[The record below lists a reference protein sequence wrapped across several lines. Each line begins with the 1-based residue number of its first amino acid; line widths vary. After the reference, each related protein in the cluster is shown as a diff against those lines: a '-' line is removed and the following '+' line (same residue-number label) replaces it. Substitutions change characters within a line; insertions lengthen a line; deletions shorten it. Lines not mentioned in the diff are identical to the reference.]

1 MYIHDERELSNSVK
15 LYEDGKKREVLN
27 MKFQATVYVSL
38 KKGYSDPEG
47 ETTALA
53 LQGLGYAV
61 TDVRSSKAYDVYL
74 EAGNMNEAETTIDE
88 MCRRLLTNPT
98 KDDYRFE
105 LREAR

>member
-1 MYIHDERELSNSVK
+1 MNFH
-15 LYEDGKKREVLN
+15 
-27 MKFQATVYVSL
+27 ATVYVSL

-47 ETTALA
+47 ETTASA
-53 LQGLGYAV
+53 LQGLGYNV
-61 TDVRSSKAYDVYL
+61 TQVRSSKAYDVSF
-74 EAGNMNEAETTIDE
+74 EAENRETAEAVLDE

>member
-1 MYIHDERELSNSVK
+1 MNFH
-15 LYEDGKKREVLN
+15 
-27 MKFQATVYVSL
+27 ATVYVSL

-47 ETTALA
+47 ETTASA
-53 LQGLGYAV
+53 LQGLGYNV
-61 TDVRSSKAYDVYL
+61 TQVRSSKAYEVSF
-74 EAGNMNEAETTIDE
+74 EAKSREAAEATLDE